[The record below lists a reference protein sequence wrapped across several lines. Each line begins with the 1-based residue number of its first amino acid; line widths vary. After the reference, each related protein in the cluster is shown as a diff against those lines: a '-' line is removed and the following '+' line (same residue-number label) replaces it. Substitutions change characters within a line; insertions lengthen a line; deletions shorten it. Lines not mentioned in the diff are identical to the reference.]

1 MGKGNAYLRLG
12 WEFDGNWFPSWAA
25 QTPAAEANFGG
36 YFDQIVTAMR
46 SVPGENFKFV
56 WNPDVG
62 AFAEPG
68 YNVTLA
74 YPGNAYVNVIGVDAY
89 DETWASPRTPATAWN
104 VTSSPR

>member
-1 MGKGNAYLRLG
+1 MERATPTCDLG
-12 WEFDGNWFPSWAA
+12 GSSTAIGIPPGA
-25 QTPAAEANFGG
+25 QTPAAEADFGG

-46 SVPGENFKFV
+46 SVAGEKFQFV

-62 AFAEPG
+62 AFAEAG

-89 DETWASPRTPATAWN
+89 DETWATP
-104 VTSSPR
+104 